1 MCAVERK
8 FFRNLLIASLMLVL
22 STQSTISAVYAASTR
37 VSFDLDLN
45 YVRGTLSSDINIP
58 TGSVEPGKSV
68 AIGISANSREMT
80 ILLNVP
86 NVGQASMQIN
96 PLGEKSYNV
105 PGLYYDYLL
114 VKLGLVLNT
123 KGTISGQVSA
133 TGQGALDKSSLEWA
147 DSGTRLVTLT
157 ASAEAK
163 IGDEI
168 TLHLSNIKY
177 NLYIEVKAVGQV
189 LGQHYETVLIPYTT
203 VGSVSGNP
211 SAISSSYKIGKTAS
225 QVAQFLLPISFGI
238 IIIVIAVA
246 TISFARR
253 KHPGSPKQPP
263 LYPTFPQLKSC
274 PHCGKI
280 AVYNA
285 QYNKYYCSRCRKHLK

>member
-1 MCAVERK
+1 
-8 FFRNLLIASLMLVL
+8 
-22 STQSTISAVYAASTR
+22 
-37 VSFDLDLN
+37 
-45 YVRGTLSSDINIP
+45 
-58 TGSVEPGKSV
+58 
-68 AIGISANSREMT
+68 MT

-86 NVGQASMQIN
+86 NVGQASMQID

-147 DSGTRLVTLT
+147 DSGTRSVTLA

-189 LGQHYETVLIPYTT
+189 LGKHYETVLIPYTN
-203 VGSVSGNP
+203 VGSVAGNP

-225 QVAQFLLPISFGI
+225 QITRLLLPILFGI
-238 IIIVIAVA
+238 VIIVIAVA
-246 TISFARR
+246 ITSFALR
-253 KHPGSPKQPP
+253 KRPGSPKQSP
-263 LYPTFPQLKSC
+263 LYPTLPHIRSC
-274 PHCGKI
+274 PYCGQM

-285 QYNKYYCSRCRKHLK
+285 QYNKYYCGRCRKHLK